1 MSRGRPKNFCRSDIL
16 DKALPVFWQNGF
28 ASTSLQLLEQA
39 TGVNKSGLYSEFESK
54 DELYNECMRHYLS
67 NSTSSEI
74 LNRQPLGWQNIED
87 LIKSP
92 YYGEREQKGCFTVSS
107 VRDIA
112 NIPAEA
118 CAMIGK
124 CFGDLDAAI
133 LQNVKAETT
142 GMEAKAIAEMIR
154 IFFFGFCMELGVN
167 TQKAAVDRK
176 VKNFMQVL
184 YSL

>member
-1 MSRGRPKNFCRSDIL
+1 MSRGRPKNFCRTDIL
-16 DKALPVFWQNGF
+16 EKALPVFWQNGF

-54 DELYNECMRHYLS
+54 GELYTECMRHYLA
-67 NSTSSEI
+67 NSTSTEI

-87 LIKSP
+87 FIKIA

-107 VRDIA
+107 VRDFA
-112 NIPAEA
+112 NIPDEA
-118 CAMIGK
+118 CDMIGK
-124 CFGDLDAAI
+124 CFSSLDTAI
-133 LQNVKAETT
+133 LQNVKAETPKA
-142 GMEAKAIAEMIR
+142 EAKLIAEMIR
-154 IFFFGFCMELGVN
+154 IFFFGFCMELGLN
-167 TQKAAVDRK
+167 TQKSAVDRK